1 MPGYRQRK
9 GIFGSVRPQGEDEN
23 GEPQARVNADLKG
36 AQGYLDECS
45 YSIDLE
51 AIYKIGVP
59 ATGDSEDPNKTNK
72 EDTGTCAYNA

>member
-9 GIFGSVRPQGEDEN
+9 GIFGPVRPQGEDEN

-45 YSIDLE
+45 YSIDLDDLSKDGQG
-51 AIYKIGVP
+51 IY
-59 ATGDSEDPNKTNK
+59 
-72 EDTGTCAYNA
+72 